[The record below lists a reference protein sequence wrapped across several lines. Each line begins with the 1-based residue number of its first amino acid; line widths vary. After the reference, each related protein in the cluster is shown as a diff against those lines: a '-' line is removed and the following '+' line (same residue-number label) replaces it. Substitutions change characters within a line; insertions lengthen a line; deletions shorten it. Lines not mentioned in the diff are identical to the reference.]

1 MEKDVYFYISLK
13 IKSMSYH
20 HPLHYVN
27 EAHFIERLNPFI
39 EPFVGGWGGGV
50 ISVKIVGC
58 VKFRFLYEPAYHT
71 NDNQFLCIK

>member
-27 EAHFIERLNPFI
+27 EAHFIERG
-39 EPFVGGWGGGV
+39 VGGWGCNFSEDSRV
-50 ISVKIVGC
+50 CKIQI
-58 VKFRFLYEPAYHT
+58 F
-71 NDNQFLCIK
+71 I